1 MTTMR
6 GLGSTTSYTGGSA
19 KWEGAE
25 DKQRT
30 VNLKDLPPES
40 QAAHEILK
48 TLREVDAKGRARILE
63 VAEQKDPVNQMALA
77 AVAALFHRFEMPL
90 NSAGIQRFKADRGL
104 GSGSGLNPAVIK
116 AYARSV
122 NGGEVL
128 FRVDRGEEANLRP
141 ADKACLGFLRTWS
154 RTHGAE
160 ALGRLKEALDLGNPP
175 VGADAAPL
183 ANEYVGVNTVR
194 EVSKASSMRNCPL
207 TPEGMLTLM
216 TQLEAEKATATTMTA
231 PTGKTA
237 PTRSSA
243 SSQPSLS
250 PRGPTVS
257 PTSTSARGTASRA
270 PAAQPPSNSSRPPA
284 GPLPSTAP
292 RGRKD

>member
-48 TLREVDAKGRARILE
+48 TLREVDA
-63 VAEQKDPVNQMALA
+63 
-77 AVAALFHRFEMPL
+77 
-90 NSAGIQRFKADRGL
+90 
-104 GSGSGLNPAVIK
+104 SGLNPAVIK

-216 TQLEAEKATATTMTA
+216 TQLEAEKATAATMTA